1 MKIVVFDVGGTFI
14 KYAISDEDG
23 NLSGKGKIET
33 PATKQEFDEAVLNII
48 RKEEAIDGLA
58 FSLPGF
64 IDAKR
69 GYISVGGSLRYHDD
83 CMFVKRMQELVSLP
97 VTIQNDAKCA
107 ALAQCWKG
115 KAASYENAVVL
126 VLGTGVGGALIQ
138 ENQIYHGSHFMALEL
153 SCIIQ
158 GDIRTQ
164 GLSATLGNRFSI
176 PELMKR
182 IAARLGKDSLDGEIA
197 FELLREGN
205 QEVKAELTAYVSM
218 LALQLFNFQCAFDP
232 DVFLIGGGISSQPE
246 FLSYLQTAVD
256 MLLKRIPFALP
267 RIRVEAA
274 LYHED
279 ANLIGALAQ
288 FIQTMDR

>member
-1 MKIVVFDVGGTFI
+1 MKIAVFDVGGTFI
-14 KYAISDEDG
+14 KYAISDENG
-23 NLSGKGKIET
+23 SLSKKGKVAT
-33 PATKQEFDEAVLNII
+33 PNTKQEFDEAVLNVI
-48 RKEEAIDGLA
+48 KHEETIDGLA

-64 IDAKR
+64 IDTKR

-83 CMFVKRMQELVSLP
+83 CMFVKEMQKLVSLP
-97 VTIQNDAKCA
+97 VSIQNDAKCA
-107 ALAQCWKG
+107 ALAQCWK
-115 KAASYENAVVL
+115 KTAFPYENAVVL

-138 ENQIYHGSHFMALEL
+138 QNQIYHGSHFMALEL

-158 GDIRTQ
+158 GDIQTQ

-182 IAARLGKDSLDGEIA
+182 IAVRIGKESLDGETA
-197 FELLREGN
+197 FVLLREGN
-205 QEVKAELTAYVSM
+205 QEVRSELQAYVTK
-218 LALQLFNFQCAFDP
+218 LALQLFNFQCAYDP

-246 FLSYLQTAVD
+246 FLTMLQSAVNE
-256 MLLKRIPFALP
+256 LLNRIPFALP
-267 RIRVEAA
+267 HIRVEPA

-288 FIQTMDR
+288 FLQVIDR